1 MIILNW
7 SQDKC

>member
-7 SQDKC
+7 VVQIH